1 MTKVENS
8 IPVRVPLSQDP
19 LLDRLTVVAVPAPK
33 LSALLRESCVNSRLS
48 PTNSPSPLYLKI
60 EAAREL
66 HFGLV
71 ENPNHVGDQENEQY
85 GAEPDA
91 PSSTVTP
98 PAMAVVSTSKPK
110 NQQQNNN

>member
-1 MTKVENS
+1 LRQF
-8 IPVRVPLSQDP
+8 PLVPDEFTIS
-19 LLDRLTVVAVPAPK
+19 
-33 LSALLRESCVNSRLS
+33 
-48 PTNSPSPLYLKI
+48 LYLKI

-71 ENPNHVGDQENEQY
+71 ENPNHVGEQENEQY
-85 GAEPDA
+85 GAEPHA

-110 NQQQNNN
+110 NQQQNDN